1 MKRIIFDTS
10 AYGEMIIHPEIVKL
24 LRRIVE
30 SNIIVVYGIKL
41 IRKELRDT
49 PRNERIKEGKLRLLM
64 LDLYDSL
71 VSKSKR
77 ELKITDLIEIVA
89 KEYFLEYKKSG
100 GGFSHDAIINDLR
113 IIACASLHSL
123 DIVVSHD
130 KKSMMADKSI
140 QAYRKINT
148 KFQLRS

>member
-30 SNIIVVYGIKL
+30 SNGIVVYGTKL

-49 PRNERIKEGKLRLLM
+49 PKNERIKEGKLRLLM

-77 ELKITDLIEIVA
+77 ELKISDLIEIVA
-89 KEYFLEYKKSG
+89 
-100 GGFSHDAIINDLR
+100 
-113 IIACASLHSL
+113 
-123 DIVVSHD
+123 
-130 KKSMMADKSI
+130 
-140 QAYRKINT
+140 
-148 KFQLRS
+148 